1 MGPILAA
8 GAAAS
13 VLSAFTDIDAAQPEY
28 VPFQPQAT
36 ITAAIKPAFDA
47 VNEQAA
53 ELAFYRGAEM
63 VGKRLVNGL
72 LIDNPD
78 ARWTITEPTREWLRQ
93 AIVAAF
99 EDGLSPAQLGDLIR
113 SDYAFSKARA
123 ELIAKTE
130 LGNLNVWSH
139 AASAKAM
146 GATHKASHLSGDHD
160 IDDFCDLAE
169 EAGDVPID
177 FDYGGGLLWP
187 LYHPRCECAET
198 FYWRKKNPQSIQ

>member
-47 VNEQAA
+47 VNRDAA
-53 ELAFYRGAEM
+53 DLATARAAEM
-63 VGKRLVNGL
+63 VGKRIVAGV

-93 AIVAAF
+93 AITAAF

-130 LGNLNVWSH
+130 VGNLNMWSNF
-139 AASAKAM
+139 ASAKAM
-146 GATHKASHLSGDHD
+146 GATHKRSSLSADHD
-160 IDDFCDLAE
+160 HDDFCDDAE
-169 EAGDVPID
+169 AAGEVPID
-177 FDYGGGLLWP
+177 YDYGFGFKAP
-187 LYHPRCECAET
+187 LYHPRCQCAMS
-198 FYWRKKNPQSIQ
+198 FYWRKKKPQTVQ